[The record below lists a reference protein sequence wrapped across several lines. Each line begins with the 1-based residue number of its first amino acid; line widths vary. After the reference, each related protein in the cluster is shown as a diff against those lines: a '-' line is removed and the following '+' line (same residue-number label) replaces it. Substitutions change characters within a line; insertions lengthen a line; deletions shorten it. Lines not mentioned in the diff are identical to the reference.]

1 MSTGSTSDD
10 INELL
15 ILSVIMLFNCV
26 EKIFLKMHTEYEL
39 NDMMSRIYFNE
50 KDVKWVSSLKQNW
63 K

>member
-50 KDVKWVSSLKQNW
+50 KDVK
-63 K
+63 